1 MTTIKISVKNKR
13 DANMLY
19 RMLKRIPFI
28 DTIEKEDSLS
38 RETHTGQFDKIKKLM
53 ITGAGADLFKNIT
66 NPVTWQQ
73 ELRNEWE

>member
-1 MTTIKISVKNKR
+1 
-13 DANMLY
+13 MLY

>member
-1 MTTIKISVKNKR
+1 
-13 DANMLY
+13 MLY

-28 DTIEKEDSLS
+28 DNVEKEDSLS

-53 ITGAGADLFKNIT
+53 IAEAGADLFKNIT